1 MIALKIINYE
11 KEILTMTNE
20 IKIFESPEFGKVRTE
35 IINGEPWFVGKDV
48 ATALDYKNSSKALK
62 DNVDEED
69 KGITKVT
76 TSGGKQNVVIINES
90 GLYALVFGCKLEKA
104 KKFKHWVTSEVLPTL
119 RKTGSYSMPQTNGE
133 KIKLIAQG
141 YEELDNRVT
150 EIDDR
155 VKTLE
160 DRLNVV
166 GAFDNEKYLNQIRGA
181 THSRVAI
188 LTKDPTN
195 KVLWTHY
202 FYTAI
207 YGLLKK
213 IYEVSTIKSI
223 PVSATESAIGLIEH
237 WTPSDAYLENRI
249 NKMKSEMEENLL
261 PDKKTIAFLQYMRNT
276 DDGKINPFKHL

>member
-1 MIALKIINYE
+1 M
-11 KEILTMTNE
+11 NE
-20 IKIFESPEFGKVRTE
+20 IKIFENPEFGKVRSVM
-35 IINGEPWFVGKDV
+35 IGDEPWFVGKDV
-48 ATALDYKNSSKALK
+48 AEALGYTKARNAITSHVSG
-62 DNVDEED
+62 DD
-69 KGITKVT
+69 KKVAPIQG
-76 TSGGKQNVVIINES
+76 SPGGTQNMTIINES
-90 GLYALVFGCKLEKA
+90 GLYALIFGSKLESA
-104 KKFKHWVTSEVLPTL
+104 KRFKHWVTSEVLPSI

-150 EIDDR
+150 DINKR
-155 VKTLE
+155 VTELE

-181 THSRVAI
+181 THSRIAI

-237 WTPSDAYLENRI
+237 WSPSDPYLESRI
-249 NKMKSEMEENLL
+249 NKMKGEMEENLL
-261 PDKKTIAFLQYMRNT
+261 SDKKTIAFLQYMRNT
-276 DDGKINPFKHL
+276 NDGKINPFKHL

>member
-1 MIALKIINYE
+1 MKKQSEGPNNVQIFKNSVLGLGVRMILNPDGSISVNAEDTAIG
-11 KEILTMTNE
+11 
-20 IKIFESPEFGKVRTE
+20 FGWSRTE
-35 IINGEPWFVGKDV
+35 IKNGKEYRSIMWKRMNGFLKEMGFAHECAKNDYIPESLFYRLGMKANNSV
-48 ATALDYKNSSKALK
+48 ADKFQNWLAMEVIPSIRKN
-62 DNVDEED
+62 
-69 KGITKVT
+69 G
-76 TSGGKQNVVIINES
+76 
-90 GLYALVFGCKLEKA
+90 F
-104 KKFKHWVTSEVLPTL
+104 
-119 RKTGSYSMPQTNGE
+119 YSMPQTNGE

-155 VKTLE
+155 IKTLE

-202 FYTAI
+202 FYIAI

-237 WTPSDAYLENRI
+237 WVPSDPYLENRI

-276 DDGKINPFKHL
+276 HDGKINPFRHL

>member
-1 MIALKIINYE
+1 MKRRIRF
-11 KEILTMTNE
+11 MTNE
-20 IKIFESPEFGKVRTE
+20 IKIFENPEFGQVRSLM
-35 IINGEPWFVGKDV
+35 IGDEPWFVGKDV
-48 ATALDYKNSSKALK
+48 AEALGYSKARNAISTHVSN
-62 DNVDEED
+62 DD
-69 KGITKVT
+69 KKVAPIQG
-76 TSGGKQNVVIINES
+76 SPGGTQNMTIINES
-90 GLYALVFGCKLEKA
+90 GVYALIFGSKLGSA
-104 KKFKHWVTSEVLPTL
+104 KRFKHWVTSEVLPSI
-119 RKTGSYSMPQTNGE
+119 RKTGSYFMPKTNSE

-181 THSRVAI
+181 THSRVAV
-188 LTKDPTN
+188 LTKDPVN
-195 KVLWTHY
+195 KALWNHY
-202 FYTAI
+202 FYAGI

-237 WTPSDAYLENRI
+237 WVPSDPYLENRI

-276 DDGKINPFKHL
+276 HDGKINPFRHL